1 MSLGQGHMFPIHRI
15 LQATRP
21 VTKKVINVRCYPKV
35 ITYIWTATSPFQ
47 PKIPRLSS
55 LQELRRSAPSSHRTW
70 EVMERARVRVFM
82 DRQASYPETDLL
94 YKAQESDGSMSSD
107 TEPDTLT
114 AKQINDEVSK

>member
-1 MSLGQGHMFPIHRI
+1 
-15 LQATRP
+15 
-21 VTKKVINVRCYPKV
+21 
-35 ITYIWTATSPFQ
+35 
-47 PKIPRLSS
+47 
-55 LQELRRSAPSSHRTW
+55 
-70 EVMERARVRVFM
+70 MERARVRVFM